1 MRERERLGVLERL
14 VTDRKLLLGTVV
26 LILLLATFVRFY
38 HIEWSFSN
46 NGLDE
51 GIMIERARLVGDG
64 YALYTD
70 LPCDQAPLAF
80 YLGAPFGGDVVS
92 LRSLSAAISILA
104 IVAVME
110 AARRVRGN
118 LAMIAAGLLIS
129 FDFAF
134 LRESRLF
141 SLDGISSS
149 FLAFALLAFVMHLQK
164 RSRMMLTAA
173 GFLVGLS
180 AAAKLFGV
188 LGLLGM
194 IVFIFVEARRDKGSH
209 RVTLVDAALLII
221 ASAIPLAAFMFYL
234 GPGDMTQ
241 GMVFNQGQ
249 RSFEPWLKL
258 SLVAYFG
265 LNLAYVLP
273 LVYAKKTWSMGKE
286 TRFLLCV
293 SVVILAFMVFQPLVF
308 FHHLPIMSPSLAIL
322 GGAFVSESLGI
333 KKETTDRLAPVVL
346 TKKWN
351 RVPTYA
357 MALLCLT
364 VLVSGGLAGYGLAVQ
379 EEPPQEH
386 MSDDLEGMTK
396 PEAWIVAGDPLICA
410 YADRSIPPGV
420 VNVAYRQHPD
430 LTLDDIERA
439 IVDYNVTVVVLSGR
453 LLQMDGI
460 NELLRE
466 YNFTVLLPR
475 QYPMWKASWVDY
487 HAALDF
493 FQDDMGP
500 VFILWRGTESGV
512 PFP

>member
-1 MRERERLGVLERL
+1 VRERKRLGALDRIVN
-14 VTDRKLLLGTVV
+14 DRKLLLGTVV
-26 LILLLATFVRFY
+26 LILLLAIFVRFY

-46 NGLDE
+46 NGIDE

-64 YALYTD
+64 YALYSD
-70 LPCDQAPLAF
+70 LPCDQAPLVF

-110 AARRVRGN
+110 AARRVKGN

-149 FLAFALLAFVMHLQK
+149 LLAFSLLAFVMYFEKKNRL
-164 RSRMMLTAA
+164 MLAAA

-194 IVFIFVEARRDKGSH
+194 IVFILVEARRDKSSH
-209 RVTLVDAALLII
+209 RGTLVDTALVIV
-221 ASAIPLAAFMFYL
+221 ASAIPLAAFMLYL
-234 GPGDMTQ
+234 GPSDMIQ

-265 LNLAYVLP
+265 LNLAYLFP
-273 LVYAKKTWSMGKE
+273 LVYAKKTWSMSKE

-293 SVVILAFMVFQPLVF
+293 SVAILAFMVFQPLVF
-308 FHHLPIMSPSLAIL
+308 FHHLALMSPPLAIL
-322 GGAFVSESLGI
+322 AGAFLSESLRF
-333 KKETTDRLAPVVL
+333 KKGNADKVVSTAL

-351 RVPTYA
+351 TMP
-357 MALLCLT
+357 ALAAALFCVT
-364 VLVSGGLAGYGLAVQ
+364 VLVSGGLAGYGLALQ
-379 EEPPQEH
+379 GEPPQAKFGRT
-386 MSDDLEGMTK
+386 MQGISDD
-396 PEAWIVAGDPLICA
+396 ADWIISGDPLICA
-410 YADRSIPPGV
+410 YADRSIPPEV

-439 IVDYNVTVVVLSGR
+439 IADYDVTVVVLSWR
-453 LLQMDGI
+453 LLEIEGI
-460 NELLRE
+460 NDLLRE
-466 YNFTVLLPR
+466 YNFTALPHV
-475 QYPMWKASWVDY
+475 QWTEGWDDY
-487 HAALDF
+487 HAVLDF

-500 VFILWRGTESGV
+500 VLVYWRGT
-512 PFP
+512 

>member
-1 MRERERLGVLERL
+1 MGVL
-14 VTDRKLLLGTVV
+14 DRIVNDKKLLLGTVV

-46 NGLDE
+46 NGIDE
-51 GIMIERARLVGDG
+51 GIMIERTKLVGEG
-64 YALYTD
+64 YALYSE

-110 AARRVRGN
+110 AARRVKGN

-141 SLDGISSS
+141 SLDAISTS
-149 FLAFALLAFVMHLQK
+149 FLAFSLLAFVIYLQRK
-164 RSRMMLTAA
+164 SRLMLSAA

-194 IVFIFVEARRDKGSH
+194 IIFILVERRKQKSGS
-209 RVTLVDAALLII
+209 RGTLLDVILVVV

-234 GPGDMTQ
+234 GPGDMIQ
-241 GMVFNQGQ
+241 GMVLNQGG

-265 LNLAYVLP
+265 LNLAYLLP
-273 LVYAKKTWSMGKE
+273 LAYAKKTWSISRE
-286 TRFLLCV
+286 ARFLLCA
-293 SVVILAFMVFQPLVF
+293 SFVILAFMVFQPLVF
-308 FHHLPIMSPSLAIL
+308 FHHLPLMSPSLAIL
-322 GGAFVSESLGI
+322 AGSFLSESIGF
-333 KKETTDRLAPVVL
+333 KKENADIDTSKAL

-351 RVPTYA
+351 TTPAVA
-357 MALLCLT
+357 AALFLVT
-364 VLVSGGLAGYGLAVQ
+364 ILVSSGLAGYGLLRQ
-379 EEPPQEH
+379 NEPPQVQIARDLRGI
-386 MSDDLEGMTK
+386 SDPTD
-396 PEAWIVAGDPLICA
+396 WIICGDPLICA
-410 YADRSIPPGV
+410 YADRNIPPEV
-420 VNVAYRQHPD
+420 VNVAYRQHQD

-439 IVDYNVTVVVLSGR
+439 LDEYDVTVVVLSWR
-453 LLQMDGI
+453 LLKMDGI
-460 NELLRE
+460 QDMLRE
-466 YNFTVLLPR
+466 HNFTIVLPLQNPL
-475 QYPMWKASWVDY
+475 WNVGWEDY

-493 FQDDMGP
+493 FQDDMGQVY
-500 VFILWRGTESGV
+500 VFWRGAE
-512 PFP
+512 